1 MKKSIILSLLAATLL
16 TLSACAGNPQPSP
29 SDDSTITQL
38 SSNDNTITHYTLPE
52 NDADFNRWF
61 YDKHNLKSNIID
73 GEWFDTLGSSFV
85 SDWYN
90 QFDRER
96 KEGTLDTTYPMLI
109 KFIKDCHIPEDTC
122 RKVMDSI
129 KNFEENYGIPPSIH
143 LTEEEIQVVY
153 SGSVKQI
160 NETFASEYC
169 IVVDGNIFTPE
180 WLLNHPISEY
190 KSNGITYEQL
200 KEKFDGE
207 YAHFLVLDG
216 KDDYLEIFESKL
228 QALKEQ

>member
-52 NDADFNRWF
+52 NDADFNCWF
-61 YDKHNLKSNIID
+61 YDKYNFKANTID
-73 GEWFDTLGSSFV
+73 GWWFEEIGEDIV
-85 SDWYN
+85 VDWNIKY
-90 QFDRER
+90 DREK
-96 KEGTLDTTYPMLI
+96 KEGTLDTTYPPLV

-122 RKVMDSI
+122 RKVADAAKSLNEKYDIKMD
-129 KNFEENYGIPPSIH
+129 NY